1 MAPARGE
8 ARVATARTSRRR
20 GLTSAEAAARRPPG
34 GNRIARPVA
43 WRLRKFLR
51 TSLTERLVV
60 LLLLVSAVY
69 VALGEF
75 RDAAVMLVVVV
86 AVVTAEAWVQ
96 LRADRA
102 IASLSRLSA
111 PRALVWRDGRL
122 KEVPPD
128 ELVRDDVIL
137 LTAGSRVPADA
148 RLVEAEELLVDESL
162 VTGESQPVE
171 YDLRAGGLAE
181 LRAGTHV
188 LRGHAVA
195 TVTAV
200 GQSSTLGRVASL
212 VGEAEPQKTPLQGQ
226 MSELARRLLVVAA
239 VASLLVPAVGWL
251 TAAQPLRDLL
261 LTGLTL
267 AFASVPAELPVLVV
281 AVLGLGSLRLAAQG
295 AIVRRLSATETLGT
309 TTLICTDKTGTLTEN
324 RISLTQVVT
333 ASQTLEGLDASEAEL
348 DRVRQLARLASEA
361 QTGQDTRLADPID
374 MAVCRAAR
382 PGWPEPAVRF
392 SFDSARRLAS
402 GMAEVEGQLV
412 LGVKGAPE
420 AVMVRTAY
428 WRSADGIRPL
438 DGQLKDEVIAAATE
452 LTAGGARVL
461 AVASRV
467 IVGRPSGGPSRL
479 ERELVFEGL
488 LAFSD
493 PLRPEV
499 PRAVRDLQG
508 AGVAITM
515 VTGDQPAT
523 AAAIARAAGLG
534 GPTFIAAQTK
544 SWSDE
549 ELAARA
555 LQGCVVARARPD
567 DKLRIVRAAVA
578 AGQVVAVTGDWV
590 NDAPALEAA
599 AIGVA
604 MGRSGSDVARESADL
619 VLSDDSFAT
628 LARATADGRRLYE
641 NLRKA
646 IRYYLAVKL
655 ALITV
660 SALPALIGRPLPF
673 LPVELVLLE
682 LFLDLGAS
690 FAFVHQPAESD
701 EMRRRPR
708 DPRARLLDL
717 PMVAGIL
724 TGGLSL
730 AAVTAATYLAALP
743 HLGTGGARTL
753 ALACWLVGHA
763 TLGLVMGWERRPLSL
778 GDLAVNPAMPIWAA
792 CAALLTLLL
801 LVVGPLAG
809 LLHLGPA
816 PAPAALGAIVAG
828 LAAATLVELLKR
840 VRGRLHERVP
850 DPRRATRGTAPLP

>member
-1 MAPARGE
+1 VAPARGE
-8 ARVATARTSRRR
+8 ARVVATRTGRRR
-20 GLTSAEAAARRPPG
+20 GLTSAEVAARRPPG

-43 WRLRKFLR
+43 WQLRKFLR
-51 TSLTERLVV
+51 TSLTERLVA
-60 LLLLVSAVY
+60 LLLLVSVVY
-69 VALGEF
+69 LALGEF
-75 RDAAVMLVVVV
+75 RDAAVMLVVIV
-86 AVVTAEAWVQ
+86 AAVAAEAWVQ

-188 LRGHAVA
+188 LRGRAVA
-195 TVTAV
+195 VVTAV
-200 GQSSTLGRVASL
+200 GRTSTLGRVASL
-212 VGEAEPQKTPLQGQ
+212 VGEAEPQRTPLQDQ
-226 MSELARRLLVVAA
+226 MSELARRFLVVAA

-281 AVLGLGSLRLAAQG
+281 AILGLGSLRLAAQG

-333 ASQTLEGLDASEAEL
+333 ASQALEGLDASEAEL

-402 GMAEVEGQLV
+402 GLAEVEGQLV

-479 ERELVFEGL
+479 ERELIFEGL

-534 GPTFIAAQTK
+534 GPTFIAAQIK
-544 SWSDE
+544 GWSDE

-567 DKLRIVRAAVA
+567 DKLRIVRAAA
-578 AGQVVAVTGDWV
+578 ATGQVVAVTGDGV

-604 MGRSGSDVARESADL
+604 MGRSSSDVAWESADL

-628 LARATADGRRLYE
+628 LARATAEGRRLHE

-655 ALITV
+655 ALVAV
-660 SALPALIGRPLPF
+660 SALAVLLGRPLPF
-673 LPVELVLLE
+673 LPMELVLLE
-682 LFLDLGAS
+682 LFLDLGAA

-701 EMRRRPR
+701 EVRRRPR
-708 DPRARLLDL
+708 DPRARFLDL

-724 TGGLSL
+724 SGGLAL
-730 AAVTAATYLAALP
+730 TAVTAATYLAALP
-743 HLGTGGARTL
+743 HLGTGGARAA
-753 ALACWLVGHA
+753 ALACWLVGHSA
-763 TLGLVMGWERRPLSL
+763 LGLAMGWERRPLSL
-778 GDLAVNPAMPIWAA
+778 GDLAVNPAMPIWIA
-792 CAALLTLLL
+792 CAALLTVLLL
-801 LVVGPLAG
+801 AVGSLAD
-809 LLHLGPA
+809 LLHLA
-816 PAPAALGAIVAG
+816 PIPLPAALGAAVAG
-828 LAAATLVELLKR
+828 LVPPGLMELLKR
-840 VRGRLHERVP
+840 VRGRL
-850 DPRRATRGTAPLP
+850 RGRPAPVQAARG